1 MSERSYFDE
10 IVPPFSLLDRYGGYM
25 PDTTTNNV
33 SEPTNRKERRAAER
47 NAPRQNPNPPRPR
60 RKAEDVINNLPAPW
74 AGKVIE
80 LTTDLTARKRL
91 ALLALRGEYGYKVLL
106 FVRINAIRTTQTE
119 AGMVEAVESFDI
131 LPADPIAA
139 AAEANL
145 LSDDLLIRLG
155 EELADFA
162 AKQAAWQRPEARPL
176 AQRPFQNKKIAALA
190 ALAAAIQVPVAPKAV
205 EVAEAQSPEPTAKPL
220 CPTIPEDA
228 WWWAAAC
235 G

>member
-1 MSERSYFDE
+1 
-10 IVPPFSLLDRYGGYM
+10 M
-25 PDTTTNNV
+25 PDTTTNV
-33 SEPTNRKERRAAER
+33 SEPKNRKERRAAER
-47 NAPRQNPNPPRPR
+47 NAAPRQNPNPPRPR

-80 LTTDLTARKRL
+80 LSSDLTARKRL

-119 AGMVEAVESFDI
+119 AGMVEAVEAFDI
-131 LPADPIAA
+131 LPADPVAA

-145 LSDDLLIRLG
+145 LSDDIIVKLS

-162 AKQAAWQRPEARPL
+162 TKQAAWQRPEQRPL

-190 ALAAAIQVPVAPKAV
+190 AAIQVPAPKAP
-205 EVAEAQSPEPTAKPL
+205 EVAEAGAVQQEVSVESRITGAPQPL
-220 CPTIPEDA
+220 RPAVPEDA

-235 G
+235 V